1 MARVPQFR
9 LCAKPL
15 WATIIDMPVSNV
27 TPAAYHHPVPLA
39 TTFAPASL
47 PALLERTLAMNP
59 QAPFLHFLGRTYS
72 YAQIHKQARAFAAGL
87 QALGIAKGDRVGLFL
102 PNVPIYAAA
111 YYGAMMAGAVVVNFS
126 PLYSVEELSW
136 QVGDSGTKVLVTVDV
151 PELYKTASKVLGG
164 SALETLVVGSLADML
179 PWYKGIA
186 LKLLKRDQIADVAY
200 GAAIRSWAEMTP
212 GTAPAAVEVTPADL
226 ALLQYTGGTTG
237 RPKGAMLGHDQLSV
251 NAQQVAALNPFGNPA
266 GECFMGALP
275 FFHVFANTALLNH
288 AMVTGASIAMV
299 PRFETKQVLATIQQY
314 RCTGFPGVPT
324 MFQAMLDHPDLA
336 KTDLSS
342 LKVCISGGAPMP
354 GPVHEKFEAVTGVRI
369 CEGYGLTES
378 SGVVSANPYDGTRKR
393 GTIGQLVPGTEVVL
407 LDKEDHTRLA
417 PDGEPG
423 ELAVHG
429 PQVMRGYWNRPET
442 DADSFA
448 EIDGKR
454 YLRTGDVARI
464 DEDGFLEIVDRI
476 KDMIAVGGFKVFP
489 SVVEDVIL
497 EHPAVKEALVIGVPE
512 EYRGE
517 VPRAY
522 VTLNEGATASAEEL
536 ANWLN
541 AKIGKHERVD
551 MVVVRESLPK
561 TMIGKLDRKS
571 LRAEVL

>member
-1 MARVPQFR
+1 MN
-9 LCAKPL
+9 
-15 WATIIDMPVSNV
+15 VSN
-27 TPAAYHHPVPLA
+27 AAYQHPTPLDTRFEA
-39 TTFAPASL
+39 MSL
-47 PALLERTLAMNP
+47 PALFERTRDANP
-59 QAPFLHFLGRTYS
+59 KAPFLHFLGRTYS
-72 YAQIHKQARAFAAGL
+72 YGEIYKEVEAFARGL
-87 QALGIAKGDRVGLFL
+87 QAIGIAKGDRVGLFL

-126 PLYSVEELSW
+126 PLYSVEELNW
-136 QVGDSGTKVLVTVDV
+136 QVGDSGTRVLVTLDV
-151 PELYKTASKVLGG
+151 PELYKTAKKVLDG
-164 SALETLVVGSLADML
+164 SALETLVVGSLADQL

-186 LKLLKRDQIADVAY
+186 LKLLKRSQIAEVAY
-200 GAAIRSWAEMTP
+200 GPDVLSWA
-212 GTAPAAVEVTPADL
+212 AVTPAHGSYSRVDVTPSDL

-251 NAQQVAALNPFGNPA
+251 NAQQVAAINPFGKPA
-266 GECFMGALP
+266 GEVFMGALP

-299 PRFETKQVLATIQQY
+299 PRFETKQVLATIQKY

-324 MFQAMLDHPDLA
+324 MFQAILDHPDLA
-336 KTDLSS
+336 KTDLST

-354 GPVHEKFEAVTGVRI
+354 GPVHVRFEETTGVRLV
-369 CEGYGLTES
+369 EGYGLTES

-393 GTIGQLVPGTEVVL
+393 GTIGQLVPGTQVVL
-407 LDKEDHTRLA
+407 LDKEDASKLA
-417 PDGEPG
+417 PEGEPG

-442 DADSFA
+442 DADSFV
-448 EIDGKR
+448 ERDGKR

-464 DEDGFLEIVDRI
+464 DAEGFLEIVDRI

-522 VTLNEGATASAEEL
+522 VTLHDGATATGEEL
-536 ANWLN
+536 AGWLN
-541 AKIGKHERVD
+541 ARIGKHERVD
-551 MVVVRESLPK
+551 MVVIRESLPK
-561 TMIGKLDRKS
+561 TMIGKLDRKT

>member
-1 MARVPQFR
+1 MS
-9 LCAKPL
+9 AKI
-15 WATIIDMPVSNV
+15 TDMTVSS
-27 TPAAYHHPVPLA
+27 PAYHHPTPLDTRFEA
-39 TTFAPASL
+39 MSL
-47 PALLERTLAMNP
+47 PAMFERSMRANP
-59 QAPFLHFLGRTYS
+59 AAPFLHFLGRTYS
-72 YAQIHKQARAFAAGL
+72 YKQIYRQAQQFAVGL
-87 QALGIAKGDRVGLFL
+87 QANGIAKGDRVGLFL

-111 YYGAMMAGAVVVNFS
+111 YYGAMLAGAVVVNFS

-136 QVGDSGTKVLVTVDV
+136 QVGDSGTRVLVTVDV
-151 PELYKTASKVLGG
+151 PELYKTAHKVLEG
-164 SALETLVVGSLADML
+164 SALETLVVGSLADQL
-179 PWYKGIA
+179 PWFKGAA
-186 LKLLKRDQIADVAY
+186 LQLLKRSQIADVAY
-200 GAAIRSWAEMTP
+200 GPSVKSWTEMTP
-212 GTAPAAVEVTPADL
+212 AGALAPVDVTPADL

-251 NAQQVAALNPFGNPA
+251 NAQQVAAINPFGNA
-266 GECFMGALP
+266 SSEVFMGALP

-288 AMVTGASIAMV
+288 ACVTGASIAMV
-299 PRFETKQVLATIQQY
+299 PRFETKQVLQTIQKY

-354 GPVHEKFEAVTGVRI
+354 GPVHLRFEEATGVRLV
-369 CEGYGLTES
+369 EGYGLTES

-393 GTIGQLVPGTEVVL
+393 GTIGQLVPGTEVIL
-407 LDKEDHTRLA
+407 LDKEHPESLA
-417 PDGEPG
+417 PEGEPG

-429 PQVMRGYWNRPET
+429 PQVMRGYWQRPET
-442 DADSFA
+442 DAETFV
-448 EIDGKR
+448 ERDGKR

-464 DEDGFLEIVDRI
+464 DADGFIEIVDRI

-522 VTLNEGATASAEEL
+522 VTLHDGAGVTAEEL
-536 ANWLN
+536 AGWLN
-541 AKIGKHERVD
+541 ARIGKHERVD
-551 MVVVRESLPK
+551 QMVIRETLPK
-561 TMIGKLDRKS
+561 TMIGKLDRKA
-571 LRAEVL
+571 LRTEVL

>member
-1 MARVPQFR
+1 MTVS
-9 LCAKPL
+9 KP
-15 WATIIDMPVSNV
+15 
-27 TPAAYHHPVPLA
+27 AYHHPTPLD
-39 TTFAPASL
+39 TRFEPLSL
-47 PALLERTLAMNP
+47 PGMFARTVRANP
-59 QAPFLHFLGRTYS
+59 QAPFLHFLGRTFSYS
-72 YAQIHKQARAFAAGL
+72 AIYQDAQRFAAGL

-136 QVGDSGTKVLVTVDV
+136 QVGDSGTRVLVTVDV
-151 PELYKTASKVLGG
+151 PELYKTASMVLQS

-186 LKLLKRDQIADVAY
+186 LKLLKRSQIADVAY
-200 GAAIRSWAEMTP
+200 GAAVKSWAAMTP
-212 GTAPAAVEVTPADL
+212 ARAPAPVDVTPQDL

-251 NAQQVAALNPFGNPA
+251 NAQQVAAINPFGNPTA
-266 GECFMGALP
+266 EVFMGALP

-288 AMVTGASIAMV
+288 ACVTGASIAMV
-299 PRFETKQVLATIQQY
+299 PRFETKQVLETIQKY

-324 MFQAMLDHPDLA
+324 MFQAMFDHPDLA
-336 KTDLSS
+336 RTDLSS

-354 GPVHEKFEAVTGVRI
+354 GPVHVRFEEATGVRLV
-369 CEGYGLTES
+369 EGYGLTES
-378 SGVVSANPYDGTRKR
+378 AGVVSANPYAGTRKR
-393 GTIGQLVPGTEVVL
+393 GTIGQLVPGTAVIL
-407 LDKEDHTRLA
+407 LDKEDPSQLA
-417 PDGEPG
+417 PEGEPG
-423 ELAVHG
+423 ELAICG
-429 PQVMRGYWNRPET
+429 PQVMRGYWQRPET
-442 DADSFA
+442 DAETFV
-448 EIDGKR
+448 ERDGKR
-454 YLRTGDVARI
+454 YLRTGDVARV
-464 DEDGFLEIVDRI
+464 DAEGFLEIVDRI

-522 VTLNEGATASAEEL
+522 VTLKEGANATGEEL
-536 ANWLN
+536 AGWLN

-551 MVVVRESLPK
+551 MVVVREALPK
-561 TMIGKLDRKS
+561 TMIGKLDRKA

>member
-1 MARVPQFR
+1 M
-9 LCAKPL
+9 
-15 WATIIDMPVSNV
+15 TVSS
-27 TPAAYHHPVPLA
+27 AAYFHPTPLDTRFEA
-39 TTFAPASL
+39 MSL
-47 PALLERTLAMNP
+47 PAMFARTVRKNP
-59 QAPFLHFLGRTYS
+59 QAPFLHFLGRTYTYQDIFTAANS
-72 YAQIHKQARAFAAGL
+72 FALGL
-87 QALGIAKGDRVGLFL
+87 TEMGIAKGDRVGLFL

-136 QVGDSGTKVLVTVDV
+136 QVGDSGTRVLVTLDV
-151 PELYKTASKVLGG
+151 PELYTNARKVLEG
-164 SALETLVVGSLADML
+164 SALETLVVGSLAAML
-179 PWYKGIA
+179 PWYKGLA
-186 LKLLKRDQIADVAY
+186 LKLLKRSQIADVAY
-200 GAAIRSWAEMTP
+200 GPAIRSWADMTP
-212 GTAPAAVEVTPADL
+212 NRPFTPVDVTAQDL

-251 NAQQVAALNPFGNPA
+251 NAQQVAAINPFGNA
-266 GECFMGALP
+266 NSEVFMGALP

-288 AMVTGASIAMV
+288 AVATGASIAMV
-299 PRFETKQVLATIQQY
+299 PRFETKQVLETIEKC

-354 GPVHEKFEAVTGVRI
+354 GPVHTRFEEATGVRLV
-369 CEGYGLTES
+369 EGYGLTES
-378 SGVVSANPYDGTRKR
+378 AGVVSVNPYEATRKR
-393 GTIGQLVPGTEVVL
+393 GTIGQLVPGTEVIL
-407 LDKEDHTRLA
+407 LDKEHPENLA
-417 PDGEPG
+417 PAGEPG

-442 DADSFA
+442 DADSFV
-448 EIDGKR
+448 ERDGKR

-464 DEDGFLEIVDRI
+464 DAEGFLEIVDRI

-497 EHPAVKEALVIGVPE
+497 EHPAVKEALVIGVPD

-522 VTLNEGATASAEEL
+522 VTLTDGATATGEEL
-536 ANWLN
+536 AGWLN
-541 AKIGKHERVD
+541 TKIGKHERVD
-551 MVVVRESLPK
+551 QVVIRDSLPK
-561 TMIGKLDRKS
+561 TVIGKLDRKT

>member
-1 MARVPQFR
+1 MTVS
-9 LCAKPL
+9 KP
-15 WATIIDMPVSNV
+15 
-27 TPAAYHHPVPLA
+27 AYHHPTPLD
-39 TTFAPASL
+39 TRFESLSL
-47 PALLERTLAMNP
+47 PEMFAGTVRANP
-59 QAPFLHFLGRTYS
+59 GAPFLHFLGRTFS
-72 YAQIHKQARAFAAGL
+72 YAAIYEDAQRFAAGL

-136 QVGDSGTKVLVTVDV
+136 QVGDSGTRVLVTVDV
-151 PELYKTASKVLGG
+151 PELYKTASMVLKG

-179 PWYKGIA
+179 PWYKGLA
-186 LKLLKRDQIADVAY
+186 LKLLKRSQIADVAY
-200 GAAIRSWAEMTP
+200 GAAVKSWAEMTP
-212 GTAPAAVEVTPADL
+212 ARKPAPVEVTPQDL

-251 NAQQVAALNPFGNPA
+251 NAQQVAAINPFGNPA
-266 GECFMGALP
+266 GEVFMGALP

-299 PRFETKQVLATIQQY
+299 PRFETKQVLEAIQKY

-354 GPVHEKFEAVTGVRI
+354 GPVHLRFEEATGVRLV
-369 CEGYGLTES
+369 EGYGLTES
-378 SGVVSANPYDGTRKR
+378 AGVVSVNPYEGTRKR
-393 GTIGQLVPGTEVVL
+393 GTIGQLVPGTAVIL
-407 LDKEDHTRLA
+407 LDKEDPSQIA
-417 PDGEPG
+417 PEGEPG
-423 ELAVHG
+423 ELAVCG
-429 PQVMRGYWNRPET
+429 PQVMRGYWERPET
-442 DADSFA
+442 DAETFV
-448 EIDGKR
+448 ERDGKR

-464 DEDGFLEIVDRI
+464 DAEGFLEIVDRI

-522 VTLNEGATASAEEL
+522 VTLNESANATGEEL
-536 ANWLN
+536 AGWLN

-551 MVVVRESLPK
+551 QVVVREALPK
-561 TMIGKLDRKS
+561 TMIGKLDRKA

>member
-1 MARVPQFR
+1 MS
-9 LCAKPL
+9 
-15 WATIIDMPVSNV
+15 VSN
-27 TPAAYHHPVPLA
+27 AAYHHPTPQGTRFEAL
-39 TTFAPASL
+39 SL
-47 PALLERTLAMNP
+47 PAMFERTMRADP

-72 YAQIHKQARAFAAGL
+72 YREIFEDAQRFAAGL
-87 QALGIAKGDRVGLFL
+87 QALGIARGDRVGLFL

-111 YYGAMMAGAVVVNFS
+111 YYGAMMAGAIVVNFS
-126 PLYSVEELSW
+126 PLYSVEELNW
-136 QVGDSGTKVLVTVDV
+136 QVEDSGTRVLVTLDV
-151 PELYKTASKVLGG
+151 PELYQTAHKVLAA
-164 SALETLVVGSLADML
+164 SSLETLVVGRLADML

-186 LKLLKRDQIADVAY
+186 LKLLKRSQIADVGY
-200 GAAIRSWAEMTP
+200 GPGVRSWAEMTP
-212 GTAPAAVEVTPADL
+212 DRAFTPADVTPQDL

-251 NAQQVAALNPFGNPA
+251 NAQQVAAINPFDDVRN
-266 GECFMGALP
+266 EVFMGALP

-288 AMVTGASIAMV
+288 AVATGASIAMV
-299 PRFETKQVLATIQQY
+299 PRFETKQVLETIERY

-354 GPVHEKFEAVTGVRI
+354 GPVHARFEAATGVRLV
-369 CEGYGLTES
+369 EGYGLTES
-378 SGVVSANPYDGTRKR
+378 AGVVSVNPYEGTRKR
-393 GTIGQLVPGTEVVL
+393 GTIGQLVPGTEVIL
-407 LDKEDHTRLA
+407 LDKEHPENLA
-417 PDGEPG
+417 PEGEPG
-423 ELAVHG
+423 ELAVCG

-442 DADSFA
+442 DADTFV
-448 EIDGKR
+448 ERDGKR

-522 VTLNEGATASAEEL
+522 VALQSDAGATAEEL
-536 ANWLN
+536 ASWLN

-551 MVVVRESLPK
+551 QVVIRESLPK
-561 TMIGKLDRKS
+561 TIIGKLDRKA

>member
-1 MARVPQFR
+1 MTVNSV
-9 LCAKPL
+9 
-15 WATIIDMPVSNV
+15 AT
-27 TPAAYHHPVPLA
+27 AYHHPTPLDTQFEPMA
-39 TTFAPASL
+39 L
-47 PALLERTLAMNP
+47 PAMLERTLRKNP
-59 QAPFLHFLGRTYS
+59 EAPFLHFLGRTYS
-72 YAQIHKQARAFAAGL
+72 YAQIHQQAQAFARGL
-87 QALGIAKGDRVGLFL
+87 AAIGIAKGDRVGLFL

-126 PLYSVEELSW
+126 PLYSVEELAW
-136 QVGDSGTKVLVTVDV
+136 QVGDSGTRVLVTLDV
-151 PELYKTASKVLGG
+151 PELYRNAHKVLET

-186 LKLLKRDQIADVAY
+186 LKLLKRSQIADFAY
-200 GAAIRSWAEMTP
+200 GAAVKSWAAMTP
-212 GTAPAAVEVTPADL
+212 AGALPAVEVTPQDL

-299 PRFETKQVLATIQQY
+299 PRFETGQVLETIQRY

-324 MFQAMLDHPDLA
+324 MFQAILDHPDLP

-354 GPVHEKFEAVTGVRI
+354 GPVHVRFEETTGVRLV
-369 CEGYGLTES
+369 EGYGLTES
-378 SGVVSANPYDGTRKR
+378 AGVVSANPYDGFRKR

-407 LDKEDHTRLA
+407 LDKEDPAKRA
-417 PDGEPG
+417 PAGEPG

-442 DADSFA
+442 DAETFV
-448 EIDGKR
+448 EIAGKR

-464 DEDGFLEIVDRI
+464 DGEGFLEIVDRI

-497 EHPAVKEALVIGVPE
+497 EHPAVKEALVIGVPDT
-512 EYRGE
+512 RLGE

-522 VTLNEGATASAEEL
+522 VTLHEGARVTGEEL
-536 ANWLN
+536 AGWLN

-551 MVVVRESLPK
+551 RVVLREGLPK
-561 TMIGKLDRKS
+561 TMIGKLDRKT

>member
-1 MARVPQFR
+1 MSV
-9 LCAKPL
+9 KI
-15 WATIIDMPVSNV
+15 TDMTVSS
-27 TPAAYHHPVPLA
+27 PAYHHPVPQD
-39 TTFAPASL
+39 TRFEPMSL
-47 PALLERTLAMNP
+47 PAMFEHTMRANP
-59 QAPFLHFLGRTYS
+59 DAPFLHFLGRTYS
-72 YAQIHKQARAFAAGL
+72 YAEIHRDARRFAAGL

-111 YYGAMMAGAVVVNFS
+111 YYGAMMAGAIVVNFS
-126 PLYSVEELSW
+126 PLYSVEELAW
-136 QVGDSGTKVLVTVDV
+136 QVGDSGTRLLVTLDV
-151 PELYKTASKVLGG
+151 PELYSTASKVLA
-164 SALETLVVGSLADML
+164 SSELETLVVGSLSGML
-179 PWYKGIA
+179 PWYKGLA
-186 LKLLKRDQIADVAY
+186 LKLLKRSQIADVAY
-200 GAAIRSWAEMTP
+200 GNAVKSWADMTP
-212 GTAPAAVEVTPADL
+212 DRAPAPTDVTPADL

-237 RPKGAMLGHDQLSV
+237 RPKGAMLGHDQLSM
-251 NAQQVAALNPFGNPA
+251 NAQQVAALNPFGDPA
-266 GECFMGALP
+266 GEVFMGALP

-299 PRFETKQVLATIQQY
+299 PRFETKQVLETIQRY

-354 GPVHEKFEAVTGVRI
+354 APVHLKFEEVTGVRV

-378 SGVVSANPYDGTRKR
+378 SGVVSANPYEGTRKR
-393 GTIGQLVPGTEVVL
+393 GTIGQLVPGTAIIL
-407 LDKEDHTRLA
+407 LDKEDPTQLA
-417 PDGEPG
+417 PEGEPG
-423 ELAVHG
+423 ELAVCG

-442 DADSFA
+442 DADTFV
-448 EIDGKR
+448 ERDGKR
-454 YLRTGDVARI
+454 YLRTGDVAQI
-464 DEDGFLEIVDRI
+464 DADGFISIVDRI

-522 VTLNEGATASAEEL
+522 VTLNETGGATAEEL
-536 ANWLN
+536 RDWLN

-551 MVVVRESLPK
+551 QVVIRDALPK
-561 TMIGKLDRKS
+561 TMIGKLDRKT

>member
-1 MARVPQFR
+1 MTVSIAS
-9 LCAKPL
+9 AK
-15 WATIIDMPVSNV
+15 S
-27 TPAAYHHPVPLA
+27 AYHHPVPLD
-39 TTFAPASL
+39 TTFEPASL
-47 PALLERTLAMNP
+47 PALLERTVAMNP

-72 YAQIHKQARAFAAGL
+72 YGQIHKQAQAFAAGL
-87 QALGIAKGDRVGLFL
+87 QAIGIAKGDRVGLFL

-136 QVGDSGTKVLVTVDV
+136 QVGDSGTRVLVTLDV
-151 PELYKTASKVLGG
+151 PELYKTAAKVLEG
-164 SALETLVVGSLADML
+164 SALETLVVGSLADQL
-179 PWYKGIA
+179 PWYKGLA
-186 LKLLKRDQIADVAY
+186 LQLLKRKQIADVAF
-200 GAAIRSWAEMTP
+200 GPTIKSWVEMIP
-212 GTAPAAVEVTPADL
+212 VGQLAPVDVGPQDL

-251 NAQQVAALNPFGNPA
+251 NAQQVAALNPFGNPT

-299 PRFETKQVLATIQQY
+299 PRFETKQVLETIQRY

-324 MFQAMLDHPDLA
+324 MFQAILDHPDLA

-354 GPVHEKFEAVTGVRI
+354 GPVHEKFETVTGVRV

-407 LDKEDHTRLA
+407 LDKEDHTKLA
-417 PDGEPG
+417 PEGEPG

-442 DADSFA
+442 DADTFV
-448 EIDGKR
+448 EIAGKR
-454 YLRTGDVARI
+454 YLRTGDVARV
-464 DEDGFLEIVDRI
+464 DGEGFLEIVDRI

-522 VTLNEGATASAEEL
+522 VTLNEGATATGEEL
-536 ANWLN
+536 AAWLN

-551 MVVVRESLPK
+551 QVVVRESLPK
-561 TMIGKLDRKS
+561 TMIGKLDRKT